1 MSHSFSHHHSPY
13 AAPRQAARWPWAI
26 GALILVAFVAAGGL
40 MLREG
45 TFAVAG
51 VNLGGNGDD
60 PAPTVPALA
69 AQDDAP
75 TVDTPVLVVTA
86 PPAPTATIVPTAA
99 PPQDPAVP
107 PTLAPGG
114 TAPDPST
121 STASLSAAELLGDP
135 DPASLGAT
143 ADQIAVARQPVGQA
157 GAEAASPAENGADAP
172 AGPAT
177 GDAPVPAGEAIPEP
191 PQDAAPARQAAGQ
204 DTGEDVAPTAAQ
216 NAAQL
221 PAAAQDPAAS
231 PAPATTSAVATIEDW
246 GRRWGSGDYR
256 GLYELLTADAKK
268 AITEDEFLTK
278 YQAITE
284 RAALTKLTLTV
295 LGDATL
301 RSEVPVHVVF
311 ESERF
316 GTFEEDN
323 LIPVAREG
331 DAWKIGWIPGVFFR
345 DLGEDGCVDLA
356 AETPKR
362 GAILDRDGDPLA
374 MDGTLAQVSIIPGE
388 IEDERAVLRQVAELT
403 EMDEDDVKARYEDQP
418 ETWAIPIKAFPES
431 KRQDL
436 MNAFADVPGVT
447 VNSKT
452 ARVYPLGEKAAH
464 ITGYISTVNAEDI
477 ERDPLLTPDSLI
489 GRDGV
494 EQGAE
499 ELLTGSPSVEL
510 QAVSC
515 DTRAARETIAES
527 KGKAPQDVVLTVDAD
542 FQAAVFDI
550 LGAVAV
556 DGVKDPKGS
565 TVILDPRTG
574 AVLAMASRPS
584 YNPNDFVFGLNQRE
598 FDRVY
603 DDKLTPLLNRA
614 ASQALPTGS
623 IFKVIT
629 TAAAMAHLGMDANTV
644 IPCPSRFSLPDLPDG
659 GWNDWTVESGLGAQG
674 DLYLPDALVQS
685 CNTVFYNLG
694 YQLDEKDD
702 RLLPDMAKAFGLG
715 APTNIPY
722 FPEVG
727 GVVPDSEYKLNV
739 IGDFWATGDA
749 INLSIGQGFLTATPL
764 QMAVAY
770 AAIANGGNLLE
781 PFIVEF
787 TQDANEKRTRVGEE
801 KVRSELPL
809 DRTEIAT
816 IQAALRKQ
824 TSNDYQVGSARV
836 FFDFAFPIAG
846 KTGTAQDERDKDHPH
861 SWFAAYG
868 PEAEGE
874 TPTIASIVLIENSGE
889 GVAFAAPATRQ
900 IYELYLASDLER

>member
-1 MSHSFSHHHSPY
+1 VSHSFSHHHSPY

-26 GALILVAFVAAGGL
+26 GALIVVAFVAAGAL

-51 VNLGGNGDD
+51 VNLGGDGDD

-69 AQDDAP
+69 AQDGAP
-75 TVDTPVLVVTA
+75 AADTPVLVVTA
-86 PPAPTATIVPTAA
+86 PPAPTATIAPTTA
-99 PPQDPAVP
+99 PVQDPAVA

-114 TAPDPST
+114 TAAEPAEAAP
-121 STASLSAAELLGDP
+121 SLSAAELLGDP
-135 DPASLGAT
+135 DPASLGEG
-143 ADQIAVARQPVGQA
+143 ADQIAVERQPVGQTGGEAAPPADAA
-157 GAEAASPAENGADAP
+157 GAPADPAAGLPQAP
-172 AGPAT
+172 AGETA
-177 GDAPVPAGEAIPEP
+177 PEP
-191 PQDAAPARQAAGQ
+191 PRDVAPAAQDPGDDAAPA
-204 DTGEDVAPTAAQ
+204 AAQ
-216 NAAQL
+216 VAAQA
-221 PAAAQDPAAS
+221 PAAQDAAAS
-231 PAPATTSAVATIEDW
+231 PAPATTSAVTTIEDW
-246 GRRWGSGDYR
+246 GRRWSSGDYQ
-256 GLYELLTADAKK
+256 GLYDLLTADAKK
-268 AITEDEFLTK
+268 AITQEEFLTK

-284 RAALTKLTLTV
+284 RAVLTKLTLTV
-295 LGDATL
+295 LGEPTL

-311 ESERF
+311 ESETF

-345 DLGEDGCVDLA
+345 DLGADGCVDRA
-356 AETPKR
+356 VETPKR

-403 EMDEDDVKARYEDQP
+403 EMDEADVKSRYEKQDP
-418 ETWAIPIKAFPES
+418 TWAIPIKAFPES
-431 KRQDL
+431 ERQDL
-436 MNAFADVPGVT
+436 MNAFAEVPGVT

-477 ERDPLLTPDSLI
+477 ERDPLLAADSLI
-489 GRDGV
+489 GRAGV

-499 ELLTGSPSVEL
+499 ELLTGSPSVAL

-515 DTRAARETIAES
+515 DTRAVRETIAES
-527 KGKAPQDVVLTVDAD
+527 EGKSPQDVILTVDAD
-542 FQAAVFDI
+542 FQAAVYDI

-556 DGVKDPKGS
+556 PDVKDPKGG

-584 YNPNDFVFGLNQRE
+584 YDPNDFVFGLTQRE
-598 FDRVY
+598 YDRVY
-603 DDKLTPLLNRA
+603 DDKLTPLINRA

-629 TAAAMAHLGMDANTV
+629 TAAAMAHLGMTAETI
-644 IPCPSRFSLPDLPDG
+644 IPCPSRFSLPELPDG
-659 GWNDWTVESGLGAQG
+659 GWNDWTVESGIGAQG

-694 YQLDEKDD
+694 FQLDEKDD
-702 RLLPDMAKAFGLG
+702 QLLPDMAKSFGLG

-722 FPEVG
+722 FPEQG
-727 GVVPDSEYKLNV
+727 GVVPDPEYKLNV

-770 AAIANGGNLLE
+770 AAIANGGKLLE

-787 TQDANEKRTRVGEE
+787 IQDANEKRTKVGEE

-809 DRTEIAT
+809 DRTELAT
-816 IQAALRKQ
+816 IQGALRLQ
-824 TSNDYQVGSARV
+824 TSNTYQVGSARV
-836 FFDFAFPIAG
+836 FADFAFPIAG
-846 KTGTAQDERDKDHPH
+846 KTGTAQDERDKAHPH

-889 GVAFAAPATRQ
+889 GVAYAAPATRQ